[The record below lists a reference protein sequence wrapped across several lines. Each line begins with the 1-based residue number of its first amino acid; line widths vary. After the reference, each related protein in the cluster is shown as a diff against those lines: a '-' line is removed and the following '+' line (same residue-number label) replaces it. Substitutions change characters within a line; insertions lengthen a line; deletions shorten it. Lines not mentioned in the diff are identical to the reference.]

1 MTQRV
6 DSPREITAPGEVQRT
21 FQEKNR
27 PIPRMEVTRMPPS
40 IADYG
45 HAAWT
50 KPFAA
55 NTLIQPQDGAAD
67 PRSGLLQRD
76 GAGNESE
83 DAQLTGET
91 RSLDRRL
98 QGLNIVQD
106 YLKKENSRVT
116 TPPARIHAEVA

>member
-6 DSPREITAPGEVQRT
+6 DPPTEITAPGNGRSALQQNWSVRKGKE
-21 FQEKNR
+21 
-27 PIPRMEVTRMPPS
+27 MRMPLS
-40 IADYG
+40 IAGYG

-50 KPFAA
+50 KPFSAK
-55 NTLIQPQDGAAD
+55 TLIQPQDGAVD
-67 PRSGLLQRD
+67 TRSGFLHCHD
-76 GAGNESE
+76 GMHESE

-106 YLKKENSRVT
+106 YLKKENARVT
-116 TPPARIHAEVA
+116 TTPARINAEVA

>member
-1 MTQRV
+1 MTQRA
-6 DSPREITAPGEVQRT
+6 DSPREITAPSGAQRT
-21 FQEKNR
+21 FQENR

-40 IADYG
+40 ITGRG

-50 KPFAA
+50 KPFAG